1 MKNMDKNNI
10 IKEKKERESKQYD
23 NYVLCDNFT
32 KNLYFEIVPMGEIKN
47 KYPESCKKPHFHGFY
62 TIQWFKSGKGIHF
75 VDSEVY
81 AIKDGSIFFLNPN
94 QLHIVKDYGLNDGIV
109 IAFSEKMFDL
119 ICPRL
124 ADYIRYEIFS
134 RQGKCLF
141 CDTDKEADR
150 VLGGILKQMALES
163 KKTESYGYEYII
175 PALLTE
181 FVIQAERLCN
191 WSQDVQ
197 RNINSTSY
205 KTYLNFISLIDANF
219 KEEKKVEWYARKM
232 GISVVLLSR
241 YVKKYN
247 CDTNTTPLKMINNKV
262 FLEAERMLKHSTESV
277 SRIAYHLGFDDDSN
291 FIKFFKKLDKKQ
303 RTPKQYREN
312 WQV

>member
-1 MKNMDKNNI
+1 MDTNNI
-10 IKEKKERESKQYD
+10 IKEKKERESRLYD
-23 NYVLCDNFT
+23 NYVLCDDFM
-32 KNLYFEIVPMGEIKN
+32 KSLYFKVIPMEETKAN
-47 KYPESCKKPHFHGFY
+47 YSESWNKPHFHGFY
-62 TIQWFKSGKGIHF
+62 MIQWFESGKGIQI
-75 VDSEVY
+75 VDSEEY
-81 AIKDGSIFFLNPN
+81 TIKEGRMFFSNPN
-94 QLHIVKDYGLNDGIV
+94 KLHLLKNDDLIDGVAIT
-109 IAFSEKMFDL
+109 FSEKIFDL

-124 ADYIRYEIFS
+124 ADYIKYEIFS

-141 CDTDKEADR
+141 CDTNKEADN
-150 VLGGILKQMALES
+150 VLEDILKQMALES
-163 KKTESYGYEYII
+163 KKTESYGYEYIVS
-175 PALLTE
+175 ALFTE

-191 WSQDVQ
+191 WSQNVQ

-205 KTYLNFISLIDANF
+205 QTYLNFISLIDANF
-219 KEEKKVEWYARKM
+219 KEEKKVEWYTRKM

-247 CDTNTTPLKMINNKV
+247 CDTNITPLKMINNRV
-262 FLEAERMLKHSTESV
+262 FIEAERMLRHSNESV
-277 SRIAYHLGFDDDSN
+277 SRIAYHLGFEDDSN